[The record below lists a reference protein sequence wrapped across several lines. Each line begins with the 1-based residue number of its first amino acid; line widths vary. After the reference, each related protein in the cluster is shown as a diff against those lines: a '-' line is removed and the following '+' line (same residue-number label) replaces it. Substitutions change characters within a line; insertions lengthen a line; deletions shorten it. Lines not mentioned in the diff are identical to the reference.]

1 MDNKKVAIVTGANRG
16 IGYEVAR
23 KLAKDHLVIL
33 TARNKKKG
41 EAAVKKL
48 AKERLKV
55 DFFPIDVTKEND
67 IKKLKNY
74 VEKKY
79 KRLDVLINNAGILV
93 YGKNAMRPNEDIMKV
108 TKKQLEDSLL
118 TNTIAPL
125 LISQALLPL
134 MKKNGY
140 GRIVNISSGA
150 GQLEDMDVW
159 APAYSISKTALNAVT
174 KILAA
179 SYSHHEIKVNSVCPG
194 WVRTGMGGSTADIS
208 VEQSAPNIVWA
219 ATLSRNG
226 PTGKFFRFKK
236 EIKW

>member
-1 MDNKKVAIVTGANRG
+1 MDDKKVAIVTGANKG
-16 IGYEVAR
+16 IGYAVAR
-23 KLAKDHLVIL
+23 ELAKDHLVIL

-41 EAAVKKL
+41 KD
-48 AKERLKV
+48 AKEKLSKEGIEV
-55 DFFPIDVTKEND
+55 DFFALDVTKEND

-93 YGKNAMRPNEDIMKV
+93 DGKNAMTPNEDIMKI
-108 TKKQLEDSLL
+108 TKKQLVDSFA

-150 GQLEDMDVW
+150 GQLSEMDCW

-174 KILAA
+174 KVL
-179 SYSHHEIKVNSVCPG
+179 SESVSHHEIKVNSVCPG
-194 WVRTGMGGSTADIS
+194 WVRTDMGGSTADIS
-208 VEQSAPNIVWA
+208 PEESAKHIVWVA
-219 ATLSRNG
+219 NLPRNG